1 MRSWGGPAF
10 MFRGHHP
17 TRVDE
22 KGRFKVPAEYKHE
35 IDESYGAQFYI
46 TSKDGK
52 IAQIYPLK
60 VWERVE
66 REISAQRPAN
76 PAYRKFLD
84 ATSYYGQ
91 VMEMDGQGRLLLP
104 GLLREKAGL
113 KGDVAVV
120 GKLERLEVRIAEEYR
135 KEVEENPFTP
145 EDDEALATLGIW

>member
-1 MRSWGGPAF
+1 

-22 KGRFKVPAEYKHE
+22 KGRFKVPAEFKRE
-35 IDESYGAQFYI
+35 IDEDYGAQFYI
-46 TSKDGK
+46 TSKDGE
-52 IAQIYPLK
+52 IAQVYPLK

-66 REISAQRPAN
+66 REIAAQRPAN
-76 PAYRKFLD
+76 PSYSKFLN

-91 VMEMDGQGRLLLP
+91 VVEMDAQGRLLLP

-120 GKLERLEVRIAEEYR
+120 GKLERLEIRVAEEYR
-135 KEVEENPFTP
+135 KQVDENVFTP
-145 EDDEALATLGIW
+145 EDDEALAKLGIW

>member
-1 MRSWGGPAF
+1 

-35 IDESYGAQFYI
+35 IDEEYGAQFYI
-46 TSKDGK
+46 TSRDGT
-52 IAQIYPLK
+52 IAEAYPLK
-60 VWERVE
+60 VWERLE
-66 REISAQRPAN
+66 REMIAHPAN
-76 PAYRKFLD
+76 YRKFLN

-91 VMEMDGQGRLLLP
+91 MVEMDAQGRLLLP

-120 GKLERLEVRIAEEYR
+120 GKLERLEIRVADEYR
-135 KEVEENPFTP
+135 KQVEQNPFTP
-145 EDDEALATLGIW
+145 EDDEALAKLGIW